1 MKEQFPA
8 DARGRAERFYSG
20 MRRKQFADL
29 HAAQLPPNGYLWHA
43 SCFDSAR
50 VEAFSSARTVP
61 VRCPEIA
68 LEAPALPVAGSIQEL
83 PISRATAMQRR
94 TFIASSTAIAAAV
107 AAPALLAQPGRL
119 TPLKFTLDFRINGQT
134 APFFLAL
141 NKGYYRD
148 EGLDV
153 TIDTGAGSVA
163 SITRIASG
171 VYQLG
176 LGDISSLVEFN
187 VQNPGTPVVQAVYQY
202 YNRAPF
208 VIIGRKDRGVTGDF
222 ASLQGKKVAA
232 AAVESTRRA
241 WPMVA
246 RKKGMKADAFQWQTT
261 DFSARDNVMVRGD
274 VDAATYFHDS
284 AVSLFARM
292 KMDELSVLRYSDAGV
307 DLYGNA
313 ILASS
318 NLIAQNPAA
327 VAAFLRASNRAIVET
342 FANPGPS
349 IAAMRQR
356 EPILDER
363 IELERWGIT
372 AQYVGAADT
381 RSHGLGDIRK
391 FTLERQVDE
400 VVDVFG
406 LKTKPAADA
415 LFNTSMLP
423 PRSERTI
430 KT

>member
-1 MKEQFPA
+1 
-8 DARGRAERFYSG
+8 
-20 MRRKQFADL
+20 
-29 HAAQLPPNGYLWHA
+29 
-43 SCFDSAR
+43 
-50 VEAFSSARTVP
+50 
-61 VRCPEIA
+61 
-68 LEAPALPVAGSIQEL
+68 
-83 PISRATAMQRR
+83 MQRR
-94 TFIASSTAIAAAV
+94 FFLAASAATL
-107 AAPALLAQPGRL
+107 AAPAVLAQGGGKL

-134 APFFLAL
+134 APFFLAHS
-141 NKGYYRD
+141 KGYYKD

-171 VYQLG
+171 VYQMG

-187 VQNPGTPVVQAVYQY
+187 AQNPGTPMVQAVYQY

-208 VIIGRKDRGVTGDF
+208 VIIGRKDRGVTNDF
-222 ASLQGKKVAA
+222 RSLAGKKVAA

-246 RKKGMKADAFQWQTT
+246 RKQGMRGDAFQWQTT

-284 AVSLFARM
+284 AISLFARM
-292 KMDELSVLRYSDAGV
+292 KPEELSVLKYADAGV
-307 DLYGNA
+307 NLYGNA

-318 NLIAQNPAA
+318 NLISQNPRL
-327 VAAFLRASNRAIVET
+327 VAAFLRATNRAIVET
-342 FANPGPS
+342 FASPAPS
-349 IAAMRQR
+349 IAATRQR
-356 EPILDER
+356 EPMLDEKM
-363 IELERWGIT
+363 ELERWGVT

-381 RSHGLGDIRK
+381 HGHGLGDIK
-391 FTLERQVDE
+391 KLTLEQQVDE

-406 LKTKPAADA
+406 LKVKPSSDA
-415 LFNTSMLP
+415 IFNTSMLP
-423 PRSERTI
+423 SRSERTLL

>member
-1 MKEQFPA
+1 
-8 DARGRAERFYSG
+8 
-20 MRRKQFADL
+20 
-29 HAAQLPPNGYLWHA
+29 
-43 SCFDSAR
+43 
-50 VEAFSSARTVP
+50 
-61 VRCPEIA
+61 
-68 LEAPALPVAGSIQEL
+68 
-83 PISRATAMQRR
+83 MQRR
-94 TFIASSTAIAAAV
+94 TFLAASTALAASLGT
-107 AAPALLAQPGRL
+107 PALFAQSGRL

-134 APFFLAL
+134 APFFLAHS
-141 NKGYYRD
+141 KGYYKD

-153 TIDTGAGSVA
+153 SIDTGAGSVA

-187 VQNPGTPVVQAVYQY
+187 AQNAGTPVVQAVYQY

-246 RKKGMKADAFQWQTT
+246 RKKGMKPDAFAWQTT

-292 KMDELSVLRYSDAGV
+292 KMDELSVLKYSDAGV

-318 NLIAQNPAA
+318 RLIVENPKV
-327 VAAFLRASNRAIVET
+327 VAAFLRATNRAIIET
-342 FANPGPS
+342 IANPAPS

-356 EPILDER
+356 EPILDEK

-372 AQYVGAADT
+372 AQYVAAPDT
-381 RSHGLGDIRK
+381 RSHGIGDIRK
-391 FTLERQVDE
+391 LTLEQQVDE
-400 VVDVFG
+400 VAEVFG
-406 LKTKPAADA
+406 LKTKPSADA
-415 LFNTSMLP
+415 IFNSAMLP
-423 PRSERTI
+423 ARSERMV
-430 KT
+430 KA

>member
-1 MKEQFPA
+1 
-8 DARGRAERFYSG
+8 
-20 MRRKQFADL
+20 
-29 HAAQLPPNGYLWHA
+29 
-43 SCFDSAR
+43 
-50 VEAFSSARTVP
+50 
-61 VRCPEIA
+61 
-68 LEAPALPVAGSIQEL
+68 
-83 PISRATAMQRR
+83 MQRR
-94 TFIASSTAIAAAV
+94 TFLAASTALAAGLGT
-107 AAPALLAQPGRL
+107 PALFAQSGKL

-134 APFFLAL
+134 APFFLAHS
-141 NKGYYRD
+141 KGYYKD

-153 TIDTGAGSVA
+153 SIDTGAGSVA

-187 VQNPGTPVVQAVYQY
+187 AQNAGTPVVQAVYQY

-246 RKKGMKADAFQWQTT
+246 RKKGMKADAFAWQTT

-292 KMDELSVLRYSDAGV
+292 KMDELSVLKYSDAGV

-318 NLIAQNPAA
+318 RLIVENPKV
-327 VAAFLRASNRAIVET
+327 VAAFLRATNRAIIET
-342 FANPGPS
+342 IANPAPS

-356 EPILDER
+356 EPILDEK

-372 AQYVGAADT
+372 AQYVAAPDT
-381 RSHGLGDIRK
+381 RSHGIGDIRK
-391 FTLERQVDE
+391 LTLEQQVDE
-400 VVDVFG
+400 VAEVFG
-406 LKTKPAADA
+406 LKTKPSADA
-415 LFNTSMLP
+415 IFNSAMLP
-423 PRSERTI
+423 ARSERMV
-430 KT
+430 KA

>member
-1 MKEQFPA
+1 
-8 DARGRAERFYSG
+8 
-20 MRRKQFADL
+20 
-29 HAAQLPPNGYLWHA
+29 
-43 SCFDSAR
+43 
-50 VEAFSSARTVP
+50 
-61 VRCPEIA
+61 
-68 LEAPALPVAGSIQEL
+68 
-83 PISRATAMQRR
+83 MQRR
-94 TFIASSTAIAAAV
+94 SFLAATSATAV
-107 AAPALLAQPGRL
+107 ALATPCVLAQGAGKL

-134 APFFLAL
+134 APFFLAHT
-141 NKGYYRD
+141 KGYYKD

-153 TIDTGAGSVA
+153 SIDTGAGSVA

-171 VYQLG
+171 VYQMG

-187 VQNPGTPVVQAVYQY
+187 AQNPGTPMVQAVYQY

-222 ASLQGKKVAA
+222 KSLQGKKVAA

-246 RKKGMKADAFQWQTT
+246 RKQGMRNDAFQWQTT

-284 AVSLFARM
+284 AISLFARM
-292 KMDELSVLRYSDAGV
+292 KPEELSVLKYADAGV
-307 DLYGNA
+307 NLYGNA

-318 NLIAQNPAA
+318 NLIAQNPKL
-327 VAAFLRASNRAIVET
+327 VAAFLRATNRAIVET
-342 FANPGPS
+342 FANPAPS

-356 EPILDER
+356 EPILDEK
-363 IELERWGIT
+363 IELERWGVT

-391 FTLERQVDE
+391 LTLEQQVDE
-400 VVDVFG
+400 VAEVFG
-406 LKTKPAADA
+406 LKVKPAADA
-415 LFNTSMLP
+415 IFNTSMLP
-423 PRSERTI
+423 SRNERMIPT
-430 KT
+430 KA

>member
-1 MKEQFPA
+1 
-8 DARGRAERFYSG
+8 
-20 MRRKQFADL
+20 
-29 HAAQLPPNGYLWHA
+29 
-43 SCFDSAR
+43 
-50 VEAFSSARTVP
+50 
-61 VRCPEIA
+61 
-68 LEAPALPVAGSIQEL
+68 
-83 PISRATAMQRR
+83 MQRR
-94 TFIASSTAIAAAV
+94 SFLAASAATL
-107 AAPALLAQPGRL
+107 AAPAVFAQGSNGKL

-134 APFFLAL
+134 SPFFLAL
-141 NKGYYRD
+141 AKGYYKD

-153 TIDTGAGSVA
+153 SIDTGAGSVA

-187 VQNPGTPVVQAVYQY
+187 AQNPGTPMVQAVYQY

-222 ASLQGKKVAA
+222 KSLAGKKVAA

-246 RKKGMKADAFQWQTT
+246 RKQGMKPDAFAWQTT

-284 AVSLFARM
+284 AISLFSRM
-292 KMDELSVLRYSDAGV
+292 KPDELSVLKYSDAGV
-307 DLYGNA
+307 NLYGNA

-318 NLIAQNPAA
+318 NLIAQDPKV
-327 VAAFLRASNRAIVET
+327 VAAFLRATNRAIVET

-356 EPILDER
+356 EPILDEK
-363 IELERWGIT
+363 IETDRWLVT

-391 FTLERQVDE
+391 LTLEQQVDE
-400 VVDVFG
+400 VAEVYG
-406 LKTKPAADA
+406 LKTRPSADA
-415 LFNTSMLP
+415 LFNTTMLP
-423 PRSERTI
+423 PRIERMV
-430 KT
+430 KA

>member
-1 MKEQFPA
+1 
-8 DARGRAERFYSG
+8 
-20 MRRKQFADL
+20 
-29 HAAQLPPNGYLWHA
+29 
-43 SCFDSAR
+43 
-50 VEAFSSARTVP
+50 
-61 VRCPEIA
+61 
-68 LEAPALPVAGSIQEL
+68 
-83 PISRATAMQRR
+83 MQRR
-94 TFIASSTAIAAAV
+94 SFLAAATAATAATL
-107 AAPALLAQPGRL
+107 AAPAVLAQQGGKL

-134 APFFLAL
+134 APFFLAQA
-141 NKGYYRD
+141 KGYYRD

-171 VYQLG
+171 VYQIG

-187 VQNPGTPVVQAVYQY
+187 AQNPGTPVVQAVYQY

-208 VIIGRKDRGVTGDF
+208 VIIGRKDRGVTNDF
-222 ASLQGKKVAA
+222 KSLTGKKVAA

-246 RKKGMKADAFQWQTT
+246 RKQGMRGDAFQWQTT

-292 KMDELSVLRYSDAGV
+292 KVDELSVLKYSDAGV
-307 DLYGNA
+307 NLYGNA

-318 NLIAQNPAA
+318 NLIAQNPRL
-327 VAAFLRASNRAIVET
+327 VAAFLRATNRAIIDT
-342 FANPGPS
+342 FANPAPS

-356 EPILDER
+356 EPILDEKV
-363 IELERWGIT
+363 ELERWGLT

-381 RSHGLGDIRK
+381 RGHGLGEIRK
-391 FTLERQVDE
+391 LTLEQQVDE
-400 VVDVFG
+400 VADTYG
-406 LKTKPAADA
+406 LKTRPSADA
-415 LFNTSMLP
+415 IFNSSMLP
-423 PRSERTI
+423 ARSERI
-430 KT
+430 LPAPKA

>member
-1 MKEQFPA
+1 
-8 DARGRAERFYSG
+8 
-20 MRRKQFADL
+20 
-29 HAAQLPPNGYLWHA
+29 
-43 SCFDSAR
+43 
-50 VEAFSSARTVP
+50 
-61 VRCPEIA
+61 
-68 LEAPALPVAGSIQEL
+68 
-83 PISRATAMQRR
+83 MQRR
-94 TFIASSTAIAAAV
+94 FFLAASAASL
-107 AAPALLAQPGRL
+107 AAPAVFAQGGGKP

-134 APFFLAL
+134 APFFLAHS
-141 NKGYYRD
+141 KGYYRD

-171 VYQLG
+171 VYQMG

-187 VQNPGTPVVQAVYQY
+187 AQNPGTPMVQAVYQY

-222 ASLQGKKVAA
+222 KSLAGKKVAA

-246 RKKGMKADAFQWQTT
+246 RKQGMRSDAFQWQTT

-284 AVSLFARM
+284 AISLFARM
-292 KMDELSVLRYSDAGV
+292 KAEELSVLKYSDAGV

-318 NLIAQNPAA
+318 NLIAQNPKL
-327 VAAFLRASNRAIVET
+327 VAAFLRATNRAIVET
-342 FANPGPS
+342 FANPAPS
-349 IAAMRQR
+349 IAALRQR

-363 IELERWGIT
+363 MELERWGVT

-381 RSHGLGDIRK
+381 RSHGLGDINK
-391 FTLERQVDE
+391 LTLELQVDE
-400 VVDVFG
+400 VVEVFG
-406 LKTKPAADA
+406 LKVKPASDA
-415 LFNTSMLP
+415 IFNTSMLP
-423 PRSERTI
+423 LRSERTPL